1 MSTVHSPHCA
11 RGGCIAAHTPKL
23 PQSGLG
29 QGHVISLDSDW
40 VVPRAKSCLSELD
53 SGHAVL

>member
-1 MSTVHSPHCA
+1 MDVHSPHYA

-40 VVPRAKSCLSELD
+40 VVPGAKSCLSELD

>member
-1 MSTVHSPHCA
+1 MSSCPHYA

-40 VVPRAKSCLSELD
+40 VVPGAKSCLSELD